1 MLSSL
6 ILVLGNLP
14 LPCLSNPVYYYCV
27 YFMPDSVPLIGPCRL
42 LHILGQKKTLRRG
55 EENPIRVFHASR
67 LLHACEQVSYKPLL
81 NPVSKSAARS
91 IASKGNF
98 RNFRQQLRLST
109 TTPVIIY
116 FYPH

>member
-1 MLSSL
+1 MVAGGNYWLMGSSSL
-6 ILVLGNLP
+6 SLNVLA
-14 LPCLSNPVYYYCV
+14 SYYYYCV
-27 YFMPDSVPLIGPCRL
+27 YFMPDSVPLMGPCRL

-55 EENPIRVFHASR
+55 EENPICVFHASR

-98 RNFRQQLRLST
+98 T
-109 TTPVIIY
+109 TR
-116 FYPH
+116 

>member
-1 MLSSL
+1 MRCHILTWLMVMLSY
-6 ILVLGNLP
+6 I
-14 LPCLSNPVYYYCV
+14 YYYYCCV
-27 YFMPDSVPLIGPCRL
+27 YFMPDSVPLMGPCRL

-67 LLHACEQVSYKPLL
+67 LLHTCEQVSYKPLL

-98 RNFRQQLRLST
+98 T
-109 TTPVIIY
+109 TR
-116 FYPH
+116 